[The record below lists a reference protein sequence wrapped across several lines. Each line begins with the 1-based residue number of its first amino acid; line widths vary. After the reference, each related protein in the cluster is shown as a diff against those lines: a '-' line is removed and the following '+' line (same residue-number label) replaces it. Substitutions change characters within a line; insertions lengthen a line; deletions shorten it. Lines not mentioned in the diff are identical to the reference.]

1 MRRITEDAVAAAFCW
16 VFPADKIQRKKSEKK
31 HK

>member
-16 VFPADKIQRKKSEKK
+16 VFPADKIQKKWEEA
-31 HK
+31 